1 MRIEINEVNRLLS
14 RNKKI
19 MEEIKIT
26 FNNLNTELTD
36 ICNLIQSS
44 GLSSANEKFKTYFED
59 VGVRLQTN
67 LETVSTFLQRQISAY
82 DVTNIDSAAEFEAL
96 QSELDVISTDAT
108 NNI

>member
-1 MRIEINEVNRLLS
+1 MLVRYAQP
-14 RNKKI
+14 
-19 MEEIKIT
+19 T

-67 LETVSTFLQRQISAY
+67 LETVSTFLQRQINAY

>member
-26 FNNLNTELTD
+26 FNNLSTELTD

-44 GLSSANEKFKTYFED
+44 GLSTANEKFKTYFED

-67 LETVSTFLQRQISAY
+67 LETVSTFLERQISAY

-96 QSELDVISTDAT
+96 QSELEAISSDAT
-108 NNI
+108 SI

>member
-26 FNNLNTELTD
+26 FNNLSTELTD

-44 GLSSANEKFKTYFED
+44 GLSTANEKFKTYFED

-67 LETVSTFLQRQISAY
+67 LETVSTFLERQISAY

>member
-36 ICNLIQSS
+36 ICNLIHSS
-44 GLSSANEKFKTYFED
+44 GLSTANEKFKTYFED

-108 NNI
+108 SI